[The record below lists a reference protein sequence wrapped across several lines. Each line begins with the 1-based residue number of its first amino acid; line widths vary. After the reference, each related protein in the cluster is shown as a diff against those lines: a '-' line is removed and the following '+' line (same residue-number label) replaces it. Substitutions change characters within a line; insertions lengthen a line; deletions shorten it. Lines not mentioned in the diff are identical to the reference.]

1 MASYNKITIIGHLG
15 RNPETREY
23 QGRKVTNFSVAVNDN
38 YTKTDG
44 TKVERTQWFRVSFW
58 GNTAEVAEK
67 YLKQGDQ
74 VFVEGRLSTQEYQDR
89 EGKTRTSLEISGQQ
103 LTLLGSASSATGTN
117 IQNNTSNDNNNS
129 TQLNEPQVPIQ
140 DTPEDDLPF

>member
-1 MASYNKITIIGHLG
+1 MASYNKITVIGHLG

-38 YTKTDG
+38 YTKADG

-58 GNTAEVAEK
+58 GNQAEVAEK

-103 LTLLGSASSATGTN
+103 LTLLGSASGSGGSA
-117 IQNNTSNDNNNS
+117 QNNSSNTNDDNA
-129 TQLNEPQVPIQ
+129 QLNEPQVPIQ
-140 DTPEDDLPF
+140 DSPEDDLPF

>member
-1 MASYNKITIIGHLG
+1 MASYNKITVIGHLG

-38 YTKTDG
+38 YTKADG

-58 GNTAEVAEK
+58 GNTAEIAEK

-74 VFVEGRLSTQEYQDR
+74 VFVEGRLTTQEYQDK

-103 LTLLGSASSATGTN
+103 LTLLGSASGTGST
-117 IQNNTSNDNNNS
+117 QGTSSGSNTGEYNS
-129 TQLNEPQVPIQ
+129 QLNEPQVPIQ
-140 DTPEDDLPF
+140 DTAEDDLPF